1 MADVSGNDKE
11 LNTSES
17 VEESETVDSESSEE
31 VENGT
36 ETTSETILLDS
47 PDYSSY
53 FENLQTI
60 GLVIIALLIA
70 IGLTNAFIKGFNH
83 R

>member
-47 PDYSSY
+47 PDYSPY

-83 R
+83 K